1 MFNPLLFVW
10 PDAKPRHLADDA
22 DRDGQSRPRGGRQE
36 DKPYC
41 QLSPTDDDSGKLFKN
56 ISRLFQV

>member
-1 MFNPLLFVW
+1 MFNPLLFVY

-41 QLSPTDDDSGKLFKN
+41 QLSPTDDDSGELGDN
-56 ISRLFQV
+56 V